1 MNRGELIAALNQ
13 VVSQLTDIIT
23 ALKDQRP
30 PTARAADTICPI
42 HGVPWQKYK
51 FGWAHPPTKAGEK
64 WCKRKK

>member
-1 MNRGELIAALNQ
+1 VKRGELITALDQ

-23 ALKDQRP
+23 ALGEAPEPPVPKD
-30 PTARAADTICPI
+30 DNMCSI

-64 WCKRKK
+64 WCKKEK